1 MRSGSRTGFWRMM
14 TWWWTRNEFDEHK
27 YFEKRESKKVIY
39 FLIFKKS
46 LPLSFEF
53 FSNLFFLY
61 LLWCISLCFLDNLLK
76 WVETGV
82 PGVKPPEPVIE
93 VVENINAYKRKA
105 KISSPNK
112 TFEYFSRENW
122 NSKSWIFS
130 VKLQCLFWFLKVTKE
145 FSREKKWSFDLPDPR
160 IDIHSLFFSLPFLFQ
175 ICLNIASFR
184 IESIDDH
191 HFLLQEKELKGCQPS
206 WYTSW
211 TKTKIIK
218 RGGDWG

>member
-27 YFEKRESKKVIY
+27 YFEKREIKKVIY

-93 VVENINAYKRKA
+93 VVENINACKRKA
-105 KISSPNK
+105 KISSSNK
-112 TFEYFSRENW
+112 IFEYFSRENW

-145 FSREKKWSFDLPDPR
+145 FSQEKVKFWLTWPQDRYPQFVFQFAIPFPDLPKHRVFSDW
-160 IDIHSLFFSLPFLFQ
+160 IHWWPSFSAPGEGVERMSAIMVYQ
-175 ICLNIASFR
+175 LNQNQ
-184 IESIDDH
+184 D
-191 HFLLQEKELKGCQPS
+191 
-206 WYTSW
+206 Y
-211 TKTKIIK
+211 
-218 RGGDWG
+218 

>member
-27 YFEKRESKKVIY
+27 YFEKREIKKVIY

-46 LPLSFEF
+46 LPLSFGF

-93 VVENINAYKRKA
+93 VVENINACKRKA
-105 KISSPNK
+105 KISS
-112 TFEYFSRENW
+112 S
-122 NSKSWIFS
+122 
-130 VKLQCLFWFLKVTKE
+130 LFAQV
-145 FSREKKWSFDLPDPR
+145 SIICDLPDPR
-160 IDIHSLFFSLPFLFQ
+160 IDIHSLFVSAIHFPDLPKHRV
-175 ICLNIASFR
+175 S
-184 IESIDDH
+184 
-191 HFLLQEKELKGCQPS
+191 
-206 WYTSW
+206 
-211 TKTKIIK
+211 
-218 RGGDWG
+218 